1 MQKMNILKTK
11 SLKKRTLGILLT
23 FSILLL
29 LGTFFY
35 SQHHTSQTEDQRFE
49 NYTDQLFRQEL
60 SGNTLSLH
68 YTLKNPATYNIV
80 NSSVS
85 LGTYQTDTS
94 NLSASLENSLSLL
107 HSYDKTKL
115 SKRNQ
120 ATYEILE
127 NHLSYSLKSSQYLL
141 YEEPLASL
149 TGAQAQ
155 LPILLS
161 EYQFYTKQDVDT
173 YLALLAETPEYFAS
187 ILDFEEEKSKHG
199 LFMSKPQADAII
211 DECET
216 FINLQNNN
224 FLYSSF
230 EQRLQTLNLPKKEK
244 DAYVEKNVDSI
255 KQYVYPAYE
264 QLMQG
269 LHELKNS
276 GTNSGGL
283 CHLPEGDKYYELLTA
298 IETGSSRSIP
308 ELQEL
313 TKKHIAEDLA
323 SIQKTLSSLSTETPS
338 PSSDLFKSQG
348 VVLEDSN
355 PASILSS
362 LRGNLS
368 GHFPAPPNVNVQIK
382 YVSQEMQN
390 FLSPAFYLI
399 PALDNTEENIIY
411 INNGHISDDLS
422 LYTTLA
428 HEGYPGHLYQT
439 TYFASKNP
447 SPIRHLLDCGGYTE
461 GWATYSEMLSYY
473 FAPIKKTQAT
483 LMQKNSSIL
492 LGLYALADMG
502 IHYDGWSLLD
512 TTTFFR
518 GYGITD
524 TKAIEEIYQ
533 LILSD
538 PANYLKYYIG
548 YVEFLE
554 LKKEAMTLWGKE
566 FTQERFHKAVL
577 DMGPAPFDL
586 IRKYI
591 FLKRTGEKAIWDVAF
606 CKNATSQINFLI
618 LFYIDL
624 LC

>member
-60 SGNTLSLH
+60 SGNSLSLH

-120 ATYEILE
+120 VTYEILE
-127 NHLSYSLKSSQYLL
+127 KHLSYSLKSSQYLL

-187 ILDFEEEKSKHG
+187 ILDFEEEKAKHG

-230 EQRLQTLNLPKKEK
+230 DQRLQTLNLPKKEK
-244 DAYVEKNVDSI
+244 DAYVEKNVDSV

-269 LHELKNS
+269 LHQLKNS

-368 GHFPAPPNVNVQIK
+368 GHFPTPPNVNVQIK

-439 TYFASKNP
+439 TYFANKNP

-473 FAPIKKTQAT
+473 FAPIKKAQAT

-591 FLKRTGEKAIWDVAF
+591 F
-606 CKNATSQINFLI
+606 
-618 LFYIDL
+618 
-624 LC
+624 

>member
-60 SGNTLSLH
+60 SENTLSLH

-187 ILDFEEEKSKHG
+187 ILDFEEEKAKHG

-591 FLKRTGEKAIWDVAF
+591 F
-606 CKNATSQINFLI
+606 
-618 LFYIDL
+618 
-624 LC
+624 

>member
-244 DAYVEKNVDSI
+244 EAYVEKNVDSI

-276 GTNSGGL
+276 GINSGGL

-298 IETGSSRSIP
+298 IETGSSRNIP

-591 FLKRTGEKAIWDVAF
+591 F
-606 CKNATSQINFLI
+606 
-618 LFYIDL
+618 
-624 LC
+624 

>member
-187 ILDFEEEKSKHG
+187 ILDFEEEKAKHG

-390 FLSPAFYLI
+390 FLGPAFYLI

-591 FLKRTGEKAIWDVAF
+591 F
-606 CKNATSQINFLI
+606 
-618 LFYIDL
+618 
-624 LC
+624 

>member
-161 EYQFYTKQDVDT
+161 EYQFYTKQDIDT

-187 ILDFEEEKSKHG
+187 ILDFEEEKAKHG

-368 GHFPAPPNVNVQIK
+368 GHFPTPPNVNVQIK

-502 IHYDGWSLLD
+502 VHYDGWSLLD

-577 DMGPAPFDL
+577 DMGPAQFDL

-591 FLKRTGEKAIWDVAF
+591 F
-606 CKNATSQINFLI
+606 
-618 LFYIDL
+618 
-624 LC
+624 

>member
-120 ATYEILE
+120 VTYEILE
-127 NHLSYSLKSSQYLL
+127 KHLSYSLKSSQYLL

-161 EYQFYTKQDVDT
+161 EYKFYTKQDVDT

-187 ILDFEEEKSKHG
+187 ILDFEEEKAKHG

-338 PSSDLFKSQG
+338 LSSDLFKSQG

-362 LRGNLS
+362 LKGNLS
-368 GHFPAPPNVNVQIK
+368 GHFPTPPNVNVQIK

-591 FLKRTGEKAIWDVAF
+591 F
-606 CKNATSQINFLI
+606 
-618 LFYIDL
+618 
-624 LC
+624 

>member
-68 YTLKNPATYNIV
+68 YTLKNPTTYNIV
-80 NSSVS
+80 NPSVS
-85 LGTYQTDTS
+85 LGAYQTDSS

-187 ILDFEEEKSKHG
+187 ILDFEEEKAKHG

-473 FAPIKKTQAT
+473 FSPIKKTQAT

-591 FLKRTGEKAIWDVAF
+591 F
-606 CKNATSQINFLI
+606 
-618 LFYIDL
+618 
-624 LC
+624 

>member
-68 YTLKNPATYNIV
+68 YTLKNPTTYNIV
-80 NSSVS
+80 NPSVS
-85 LGTYQTDTS
+85 LGAYQTDSS

-187 ILDFEEEKSKHG
+187 ILDFEEEKAKHG

-224 FLYSSF
+224 FIYSSF

-439 TYFASKNP
+439 TYFASKTP

-591 FLKRTGEKAIWDVAF
+591 F
-606 CKNATSQINFLI
+606 
-618 LFYIDL
+618 
-624 LC
+624 

>member
-68 YTLKNPATYNIV
+68 YTLKNPTTYNIV
-80 NSSVS
+80 NPSVS
-85 LGTYQTDTS
+85 LGAYQTDSS

-244 DAYVEKNVDSI
+244 EAYVEKNVDSI

-276 GTNSGGL
+276 GINSGGL

-439 TYFASKNP
+439 TYFASKTP

-591 FLKRTGEKAIWDVAF
+591 F
-606 CKNATSQINFLI
+606 
-618 LFYIDL
+618 
-624 LC
+624 

>member
-68 YTLKNPATYNIV
+68 YTLKNPATYSIV

-187 ILDFEEEKSKHG
+187 ILDFEEEKAKHG

-591 FLKRTGEKAIWDVAF
+591 F
-606 CKNATSQINFLI
+606 
-618 LFYIDL
+618 
-624 LC
+624 

>member
-49 NYTDQLFRQEL
+49 NYIDQLFRQEL
-60 SGNTLSLH
+60 SENTLSLH
-68 YTLKNPATYNIV
+68 YTLKNPTTYNIV
-80 NSSVS
+80 NPSVS
-85 LGTYQTDTS
+85 LGAYQTDSS

-187 ILDFEEEKSKHG
+187 ILDFEEEKAKHG

-439 TYFASKNP
+439 TYFASKTP

-483 LMQKNSSIL
+483 IMQKNSSIL

-591 FLKRTGEKAIWDVAF
+591 F
-606 CKNATSQINFLI
+606 
-618 LFYIDL
+618 
-624 LC
+624 

>member
-35 SQHHTSQTEDQRFE
+35 SQHHTFQTEDQRFE

-68 YTLKNPATYNIV
+68 YTLKNPTTYNIV
-80 NSSVS
+80 NPSVS
-85 LGTYQTDTS
+85 LGAYQTDSS

-187 ILDFEEEKSKHG
+187 ILDFEEEKAKHG

-244 DAYVEKNVDSI
+244 EAYVEKNVDSI

-276 GTNSGGL
+276 GINSGGL

-591 FLKRTGEKAIWDVAF
+591 F
-606 CKNATSQINFLI
+606 
-618 LFYIDL
+618 
-624 LC
+624 

>member
-68 YTLKNPATYNIV
+68 YTLKNPTTYNIV
-80 NSSVS
+80 NPSVS
-85 LGTYQTDTS
+85 LGAYQTDSS

-149 TGAQAQ
+149 TGVQAQ

-187 ILDFEEEKSKHG
+187 ILDFEEEKAKHG

-255 KQYVYPAYE
+255 KQYIYPAYE

-591 FLKRTGEKAIWDVAF
+591 F
-606 CKNATSQINFLI
+606 
-618 LFYIDL
+618 
-624 LC
+624 

>member
-187 ILDFEEEKSKHG
+187 ILDFEEEKAKHG

-244 DAYVEKNVDSI
+244 EAYVEKNVDSI

-276 GTNSGGL
+276 GINSGGL

-591 FLKRTGEKAIWDVAF
+591 F
-606 CKNATSQINFLI
+606 
-618 LFYIDL
+618 
-624 LC
+624 

>member
-244 DAYVEKNVDSI
+244 EAYVEKNVDSI

-276 GTNSGGL
+276 GINSGGL

-461 GWATYSEMLSYY
+461 GWATYSKMLSYY

-591 FLKRTGEKAIWDVAF
+591 F
-606 CKNATSQINFLI
+606 
-618 LFYIDL
+618 
-624 LC
+624 

>member
-68 YTLKNPATYNIV
+68 YTLKNPTTYNIV

-244 DAYVEKNVDSI
+244 EAYVEKNVDSI

-276 GTNSGGL
+276 GINSGGL

-591 FLKRTGEKAIWDVAF
+591 F
-606 CKNATSQINFLI
+606 
-618 LFYIDL
+618 
-624 LC
+624 

>member
-29 LGTFFY
+29 LGTLFY

-60 SGNTLSLH
+60 SENTLSLH
-68 YTLKNPATYNIV
+68 YTLKNPTTYNIV

-187 ILDFEEEKSKHG
+187 ILDFEEEKAKHG

-399 PALDNTEENIIY
+399 PALDNTEEKIIY

-591 FLKRTGEKAIWDVAF
+591 F
-606 CKNATSQINFLI
+606 
-618 LFYIDL
+618 
-624 LC
+624 

>member
-60 SGNTLSLH
+60 SENTLSLH
-68 YTLKNPATYNIV
+68 YTLKNPTTYNIV
-80 NSSVS
+80 NPSVS
-85 LGTYQTDTS
+85 LGAYQTDSS

-187 ILDFEEEKSKHG
+187 ILDFEEEKAKHG

-323 SIQKTLSSLSTETPS
+323 SIQKILSSLSTETPS

-591 FLKRTGEKAIWDVAF
+591 F
-606 CKNATSQINFLI
+606 
-618 LFYIDL
+618 
-624 LC
+624 

>member
-35 SQHHTSQTEDQRFE
+35 SQHHTSQTEDRRFE

-244 DAYVEKNVDSI
+244 EAYVEKNVDSI

-276 GTNSGGL
+276 GINSGGL

-591 FLKRTGEKAIWDVAF
+591 F
-606 CKNATSQINFLI
+606 
-618 LFYIDL
+618 
-624 LC
+624 

>member
-29 LGTFFY
+29 LGTLFY

-60 SGNTLSLH
+60 SENTLSLH
-68 YTLKNPATYNIV
+68 YTLKNPTTYNIV
-80 NSSVS
+80 NPSVS
-85 LGTYQTDTS
+85 LGAYQTDSS

-187 ILDFEEEKSKHG
+187 ILDFEEEKAKHG

-399 PALDNTEENIIY
+399 PALDNTEKNIIY

-591 FLKRTGEKAIWDVAF
+591 F
-606 CKNATSQINFLI
+606 
-618 LFYIDL
+618 
-624 LC
+624 

>member
-187 ILDFEEEKSKHG
+187 ILDFEEEKAKHG

-428 HEGYPGHLYQT
+428 HEGYPGHLHQT

-591 FLKRTGEKAIWDVAF
+591 F
-606 CKNATSQINFLI
+606 
-618 LFYIDL
+618 
-624 LC
+624 

>member
-173 YLALLAETPEYFAS
+173 YLALLAETQEYFTS
-187 ILDFEEEKSKHG
+187 ILDFEEEKAKHG

-244 DAYVEKNVDSI
+244 EAYVEKNVDSI

-276 GTNSGGL
+276 GINSGGL

-439 TYFASKNP
+439 TYFASKTP

-483 LMQKNSSIL
+483 IMQKNSSIL

-591 FLKRTGEKAIWDVAF
+591 F
-606 CKNATSQINFLI
+606 
-618 LFYIDL
+618 
-624 LC
+624 

>member
-187 ILDFEEEKSKHG
+187 ILDFEEEKAKHG

-230 EQRLQTLNLPKKEK
+230 EQRLQTLNLLKKEK
-244 DAYVEKNVDSI
+244 DAYVEKNVDSV

-368 GHFPAPPNVNVQIK
+368 GHFPTPPNVNVQIK

-591 FLKRTGEKAIWDVAF
+591 F
-606 CKNATSQINFLI
+606 
-618 LFYIDL
+618 
-624 LC
+624 

>member
-49 NYTDQLFRQEL
+49 NYIDQLFRQEL
-60 SGNTLSLH
+60 SENTLSLH
-68 YTLKNPATYNIV
+68 YTLKNPTTYNIV
-80 NSSVS
+80 NPSVS
-85 LGTYQTDTS
+85 LGAYQTDSS

-187 ILDFEEEKSKHG
+187 ILDFEEEKAKHG

-591 FLKRTGEKAIWDVAF
+591 F
-606 CKNATSQINFLI
+606 
-618 LFYIDL
+618 
-624 LC
+624 